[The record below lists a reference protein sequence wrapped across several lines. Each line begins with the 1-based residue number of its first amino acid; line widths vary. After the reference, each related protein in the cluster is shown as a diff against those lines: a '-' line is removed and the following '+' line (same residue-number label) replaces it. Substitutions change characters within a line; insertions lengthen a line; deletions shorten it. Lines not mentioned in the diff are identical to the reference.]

1 MTNPKPH
8 VSGPQSGVSRRKPRI
23 SKAPV
28 WREPST
34 WEALP
39 LAIGSGAETGHDV
52 IRSHVKTVTSKPG
65 VYRMLDGEGGVL
77 YVGKAKNL
85 KKRLTSYTRVIGQ
98 SHRILQMVRMT
109 ESVEIIA
116 THTEVEALLLES
128 NLIKKL
134 KPRFNII
141 LRDDKS
147 FPYILLRR
155 DHAWPQIAKYRGS
168 RKNTGEY
175 FGPFASAGAVNSTL
189 NALQRAFPLRSCS
202 DSVFDSRT
210 RPCLQYQIKRC
221 TAPCVARI
229 SSDDYATL
237 VDETRSFLKGESQGV
252 QRRLSERM
260 QHASE
265 TLDFEAAA
273 IYRDRIRALS
283 QIQARQGI
291 NTGAVA
297 NADVIAAE
305 AEGGQ
310 VCVQVFFFRGGQNYG
325 NRAYF
330 PRHERSAAVAEVLTA
345 FITQFYADKLP
356 PKQIL
361 LSHEI
366 EGHDL
371 VEEALTVRAETNV
384 RLSTPRRGEKRSLVG
399 HAMLNAREALSRR
412 LAESASQR
420 NLLERVAELFGL
432 DTTPERIEVFDNSHV
447 SGTNQVGSMIVA
459 GPDGFIKNNYRK
471 FNIKDESLAPGDDY
485 GMMREV
491 LNRRFRRLLREDED
505 RHGGQWPDLILVDG
519 GAGQL
524 SAALQIFADLGVA
537 DVELV
542 AISKG
547 PDRNAGRERFFLPSR
562 DPFSLPPNDPVLYFL
577 QRLRD
582 EAHRFAI
589 TAHRAR
595 RSRGLTSSPLDEVQG
610 IGAKRKR
617 ALLHHFGSARSVAQA
632 GLLDLEK
639 VDGISKTVA
648 QTIYDHFHSD
658 E

>member
-1 MTNPKPH
+1 MHGPKRA
-8 VSGPQSGVSRRKPRI
+8 QSTKKTPVTRRKPRI
-23 SKAPV
+23 SKTPV
-28 WREPST
+28 WGEPSGWQT
-34 WEALP
+34 LP
-39 LAIGSGAETGHDV
+39 VAVGTATGHDV
-52 IRSHVKTVTSKPG
+52 IRTHVRTVTSKPG
-65 VYRMLDGEGGVL
+65 VYRMLDTDGNVL

-85 KKRLTSYTRVIGQ
+85 KKRLTSYTRVVGQ
-98 SHRILQMVRMT
+98 SHRIVQMVRMT
-109 ESVEIIA
+109 ASVEIIA
-116 THTEVEALLLES
+116 THTEVEALLLEA

-134 KPRFNII
+134 KPRYNII
-141 LRDDKS
+141 FRDDKS

-155 DHAWPQIAKYRGS
+155 DHIWPQITKYRGS
-168 RKNTGEY
+168 RNRGGEY
-175 FGPFASAGAVNSTL
+175 FGPFASAGAVNSTI

-210 RPCLQYQIKRC
+210 RPCLQYQIRRC
-221 TAPCVARI
+221 AAPCVGRI
-229 SSDDYATL
+229 GGDDYAAL

-252 QRRLSERM
+252 QRRLSKRM
-260 QHASE
+260 QQASE
-265 TLDFEAAA
+265 SLDFETAA

-291 NTGAVA
+291 NTGAVS

-305 AEGGQ
+305 QQAGQ
-310 VCVQVFFFRGGQNYG
+310 VCLQVFFFRGGQNYG

-330 PRHERSAAVAEVLTA
+330 PRHERNAAVTEVLTA
-345 FITQFYADKLP
+345 FVTQFYSDKQP
-356 PKQIL
+356 PRQIL
-361 LSHEI
+361 LSHKI
-366 EGHDL
+366 EGHAI
-371 VEEALTVRAETNV
+371 VEEALSIRAEASV
-384 RLSTPRRGEKRSLVG
+384 RLSTPQRGEKRSLIN
-399 HAMLNAREALSRR
+399 HAVLNAREALNRR

-420 NLLERVAELFGL
+420 DLLDRVAELFGL
-432 DTTPERIEVFDNSHV
+432 EASPERIEVFDNSHV

-459 GPDGFIKNNYRK
+459 GPEGFLKNNYRK
-471 FNIKDESLAPGDDY
+471 FNIRDETLVPGDDY

-491 LNRRFRRLLREDED
+491 LNRRFRRLMKEDDD
-505 RHGGQWPDLILVDG
+505 RHRGQWPDLILVDG

-524 SAALQIFADLGVA
+524 GSAMQIFADLGVA
-537 DVELV
+537 DVDVV

-547 PDRNAGRERFFLPSR
+547 PDRNAGRERFFLPNR

-595 RSRGLTSSPLDEVQG
+595 RSRGITNSPLDEVQG

-632 GLLDLEK
+632 GLVDLEK
-639 VDGISKTVA
+639 VDGINKTVA
-648 QTIYDHFHSD
+648 QTIYDHFHRD

>member
-1 MTNPKPH
+1 
-8 VSGPQSGVSRRKPRI
+8 
-23 SKAPV
+23 
-28 WREPST
+28 
-34 WEALP
+34 
-39 LAIGSGAETGHDV
+39 
-52 IRSHVKTVTSKPG
+52 
-65 VYRMLDGEGGVL
+65 MLDAEGNVL

-85 KKRLTSYTRVIGQ
+85 KKRLTSYTRTLGQ

-109 ESVEIIA
+109 SGVEIIA

-155 DHAWPQIAKYRGS
+155 DHTWPQITKYRGA
-168 RKNTGEY
+168 RNREGEY
-175 FGPFASAGAVNSTL
+175 FGPFASAGAVNSTI

-202 DSVFDSRT
+202 DGVFESRT

-221 TAPCVARI
+221 TAPCVGRI
-229 SSDDYATL
+229 SRDDYDVL
-237 VDETRSFLKGESQGV
+237 VDETRSFLKGESHGV
-252 QRRLSERM
+252 QQKLSSRM
-260 QHASE
+260 QSASE
-265 TLDFEAAA
+265 SLEFETAAV
-273 IYRDRIRALS
+273 YRDRIRALS

-291 NTGAVA
+291 NTGAVG
-297 NADVIAAE
+297 NADIIAAAHE
-305 AEGGQ
+305 AGQ

-330 PRHERSAAVAEVLTA
+330 PRHERSAALPEVLTA
-345 FITQFYADKLP
+345 FVTQFYTDKLP

-366 EGHDL
+366 EGRAL
-371 VEEALTVRAETNV
+371 IAEALSVRADARV
-384 RLSTPRRGEKRSLVG
+384 RLSIPQRGEKKGLVN
-399 HAMLNAREALSRR
+399 HAVLNARDALNRR

-420 NLLERVAELFGL
+420 DLLDRVAAIFGL
-432 DTTPERIEVFDNSHV
+432 DAAPERIEIFDNSHV
-447 SGTNQVGSMIVA
+447 SGTNQVGSMVVA
-459 GPDGFIKNNYRK
+459 GPEGFLKNNYRK

-491 LNRRFRRLLREDED
+491 LNRRFRRLLKEDED
-505 RHGGQWPDLILVDG
+505 RQGNQWPDLVLIDG

-524 SAALQIFADLGVA
+524 SAAMQIFADLGVS
-537 DVELV
+537 DVDV
-542 AISKG
+542 IAISKG
-547 PDRNAGRERFFLPSR
+547 PDRNAGRERFFRPNR
-562 DPFSLPPNDPVLYFL
+562 DPVSLPPNDPALYFL

-595 RSRGLTSSPLDEVQG
+595 RSRALTRSPLDEVEG
-610 IGAKRKR
+610 IGAVRKR

-632 GLLDLEK
+632 GLMDLEK

-648 QTIYDHFHSD
+648 RAIYDHFHGD

>member
-1 MTNPKPH
+1 MPGTKRA
-8 VSGPQSGVSRRKPRI
+8 QSTKQTPVTRRKPRI
-23 SKAPV
+23 SKTPV
-28 WREPST
+28 WREPSAWQT
-34 WEALP
+34 LP
-39 LAIGSGAETGHDV
+39 VVVGTATGHDV

-65 VYRMLDGEGGVL
+65 VYRMLDADGNVL

-85 KKRLTSYTRVIGQ
+85 KKRLTSYTRVVGQ
-98 SHRILQMVRMT
+98 SHRILQMARLT
-109 ESVEIIA
+109 ANVEIIT
-116 THTEVEALLLES
+116 THTEVEALLLEA

-134 KPRFNII
+134 KPRYNII

-155 DHAWPQIAKYRGS
+155 DHIWPQITKYRGS
-168 RKNTGEY
+168 RNRAGEY
-175 FGPFASAGAVNSTL
+175 FGPFASAGAVNSTI

-210 RPCLQYQIKRC
+210 RPCLQYQIRRC
-221 TAPCVARI
+221 AAPCVGRI
-229 SSDDYATL
+229 GGDDYAIL
-237 VDETRSFLKGESQGV
+237 VDETRSFLRGESQGV

-260 QHASE
+260 QQASE
-265 TLDFEAAA
+265 SLDFEAAA
-273 IYRDRIRALS
+273 TYRDRIRALS

-291 NTGAVA
+291 NTGAVS

-305 AEGGQ
+305 QQAGQ
-310 VCVQVFFFRGGQNYG
+310 VCLQVFFFRGGQNYG

-330 PRHERSAAVAEVLTA
+330 PRHERNAAVTEVLTA
-345 FITQFYADKLP
+345 FVTQFYSDKQP
-356 PKQIL
+356 PRQIL
-361 LSHEI
+361 LSHKI
-366 EGHDL
+366 EGHAL
-371 VEEALTVRAETNV
+371 VEEALSIRAEASV
-384 RLSTPRRGEKRSLVG
+384 RLSTPQRGEKRSLIN
-399 HAMLNAREALSRR
+399 HAVLNAREALNRR
-412 LAESASQR
+412 LAESATQR
-420 NLLERVAELFGL
+420 DLLDRVAKLFGL
-432 DTTPERIEVFDNSHV
+432 ESAPERIEVFDNSHV

-459 GPDGFIKNNYRK
+459 GPEGFLKNNYRK
-471 FNIKDESLAPGDDY
+471 FNIRDETLVPGDDY

-491 LNRRFRRLLREDED
+491 LNRRFRRLMKEDED
-505 RHGGQWPDLILVDG
+505 RHRGQWPDLILVDG

-524 SAALQIFADLGVA
+524 GSAIQIFADLGVA
-537 DVELV
+537 DVDVV

-547 PDRNAGRERFFLPSR
+547 PDRNAGRERFFLPNR

-595 RSRGLTSSPLDEVQG
+595 RSRGITSSPLDEVQG
-610 IGAKRKR
+610 IGTKRKR

-632 GLLDLEK
+632 GLVDLGK
-639 VDGISKTVA
+639 VDGINKTVA

>member
-1 MTNPKPH
+1 MASNMPEPT
-8 VSGPQSGVSRRKPRI
+8 GERTTTRRRKPRI

-28 WREPST
+28 WREPSA

-39 LAIGSGAETGHDV
+39 LAIGTATGHEI
-52 IRSHVKTVTSKPG
+52 IRSHVRTVTSKPG
-65 VYRMLDGEGGVL
+65 VYRMLDADGNVL

-98 SHRILQMVRMT
+98 SHRILQMVGMT
-109 ESVEIIA
+109 ASVEIIA

-155 DHAWPQIAKYRGS
+155 DHKWPQITKYRGS
-168 RKNTGEY
+168 RNRAGEY
-175 FGPFASAGAVNSTL
+175 FGPFASAGAVNSTI

-221 TAPCVARI
+221 TAPCVGRI
-229 SSDDYATL
+229 GDDDYDTL
-237 VDETRSFLKGESQGV
+237 VDETRSFLRGESQGV
-252 QRRLSERM
+252 QRRLSKRM
-260 QHASE
+260 QYASE
-265 TLDFEAAA
+265 SLDFETAA

-291 NTGAVA
+291 NTGAVS

-305 AEGGQ
+305 QQAGQ

-330 PRHERSAAVAEVLTA
+330 PRHERSAAVTEVLTA
-345 FITQFYADKLP
+345 FVTQFYADKQP
-356 PKQIL
+356 PRQIL
-361 LSHEI
+361 LSHKI
-366 EGHDL
+366 DGHAL
-371 VEEALTVRAETNV
+371 IEEALSIRADTNV
-384 RLSTPRRGEKRSLVG
+384 RLSTPQRGEKRSLIN
-399 HAMLNAREALSRR
+399 HAVLNAREALNRR

-420 NLLERVAELFGL
+420 DLLDRVAELFGL
-432 DTTPERIEVFDNSHV
+432 EATPERIEVFDNSHV

-459 GPDGFIKNNYRK
+459 GPEGFVKTSYRK
-471 FNIKDESLAPGDDY
+471 FNIKDETLAPGDDY

-491 LNRRFRRLLREDED
+491 LNRRFRRLMKDDDD

-524 SAALQIFADLGVA
+524 SAALQIFADIGVA
-537 DVELV
+537 DVDLV

-547 PDRNAGRERFFLPSR
+547 PDRNAGRERFFLPNR

-595 RSRGLTSSPLDEVQG
+595 RSRGITRSPLDEVAG
-610 IGAKRKR
+610 VGAKRKR

-632 GLLDLEK
+632 GLVDLEK

>member
-1 MTNPKPH
+1 MPGTKRA
-8 VSGPQSGVSRRKPRI
+8 QSTKQTPVTRRKPRI
-23 SKAPV
+23 SKIPV
-28 WREPST
+28 WREPSAWQT
-34 WEALP
+34 LP
-39 LAIGSGAETGHDV
+39 VVVGTATGHDV

-65 VYRMLDGEGGVL
+65 VYRMLDADGNVL

-85 KKRLTSYTRVIGQ
+85 KKRLTSYTRVVGQ
-98 SHRILQMVRMT
+98 SHRILQMARLT
-109 ESVEIIA
+109 ANVEIIT
-116 THTEVEALLLES
+116 THTEVEALLLEA

-134 KPRFNII
+134 KPRYNII

-155 DHAWPQIAKYRGS
+155 DHIWPQITKYRGS
-168 RKNTGEY
+168 RNRAGEY
-175 FGPFASAGAVNSTL
+175 FGPFASAGAVNSTI

-210 RPCLQYQIKRC
+210 RPCLQYQIRRC
-221 TAPCVARI
+221 AAPCVGRI
-229 SSDDYATL
+229 GGDDYATL
-237 VDETRSFLKGESQGV
+237 VDETRSFLRGESQGV

-260 QHASE
+260 QQASE
-265 TLDFEAAA
+265 SLDFEAAA
-273 IYRDRIRALS
+273 TYRDRIRALS

-291 NTGAVA
+291 NTGAVS

-305 AEGGQ
+305 QQAGQ
-310 VCVQVFFFRGGQNYG
+310 VCLQVFFFRGGQNYG

-330 PRHERSAAVAEVLTA
+330 PRHERNAAVTEVLTA
-345 FITQFYADKLP
+345 FVTQFYSDKQP
-356 PKQIL
+356 PRQIL
-361 LSHEI
+361 LSHKI
-366 EGHDL
+366 EGHAL
-371 VEEALTVRAETNV
+371 VEEALSIRAEASV
-384 RLSTPRRGEKRSLVG
+384 RLSTPQRGEKRSLIN
-399 HAMLNAREALSRR
+399 HAVLNAREALNRR
-412 LAESASQR
+412 LAESATQR
-420 NLLERVAELFGL
+420 DLLDRVAKLFGL
-432 DTTPERIEVFDNSHV
+432 ESAPERIEVFDNSHV

-459 GPDGFIKNNYRK
+459 GPEGFLKNNYRK
-471 FNIKDESLAPGDDY
+471 FNIRDETLVPGDDY

-491 LNRRFRRLLREDED
+491 LNRRFRRLMKEDED
-505 RHGGQWPDLILVDG
+505 RHRGQWPDLILVDG

-524 SAALQIFADLGVA
+524 GSAIQIFADLGVA
-537 DVELV
+537 DVDVV

-547 PDRNAGRERFFLPSR
+547 PDRNAGRERFFLPNR

-595 RSRGLTSSPLDEVQG
+595 RSRGITSSPLDEVQG
-610 IGAKRKR
+610 IGTKRKR

-632 GLLDLEK
+632 GLVDLGK
-639 VDGISKTVA
+639 VDGINKTVA